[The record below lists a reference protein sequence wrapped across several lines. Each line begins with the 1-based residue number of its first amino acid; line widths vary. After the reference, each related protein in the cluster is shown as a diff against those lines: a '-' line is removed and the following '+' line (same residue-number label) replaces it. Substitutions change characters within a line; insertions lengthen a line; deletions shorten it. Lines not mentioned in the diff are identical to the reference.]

1 MDRCLWETAMKTI
14 HAIYK
19 NGVFQPL
26 DEVELPDDCQVE
38 FEPRQVNSSLSPDL
52 SPVYQV
58 LAERYE
64 SGEHDVAARHNEHQ
78 R

>member
-1 MDRCLWETAMKTI
+1 MKTI

-38 FEPRQVNSSLSPDL
+38 FEPRPVDSAQPQDL
-52 SPVYQV
+52 TTVYRV
-58 LAERYE
+58 LGERYA
-64 SGEHDVAARHNEHQ
+64 SGEHDVAERHNEHQ
-78 R
+78 P

>member
-1 MDRCLWETAMKTI
+1 MKTI

-38 FEPRQVNSSLSPDL
+38 FEPRPVVSPQQDMSDIYRLLS
-52 SPVYQV
+52 
-58 LAERYE
+58 ERYS
-64 SGEHDVAARHNEHQ
+64 SGERDVAARHNEHQ
-78 R
+78 P